1 MGFNVTQEEL
11 DEWRRKGLI
20 AQQSTD
26 KVIEDH
32 GRINAPLPRKRKKE
46 LIPSMHVSPGTWLI
60 GVETHSINLQLRS
73 TRAGMKWKASQ
84 RMATMMIMGKNHAAL
99 VPFADHGIHAGQ
111 KITVD
116 LVRLGGSGIDSDNL
130 QGAMKYIR
138 DTIAEMLGTND
149 NNPLIE
155 WTYGQQ
161 QNGKVGVKVKIT
173 KG

>member
-32 GRINAPLPRKRKKE
+32 GRINAPLPRKRNKE
-46 LIPSMHVSPGTWLI
+46 LILSIHVAPATWLI

-84 RMATMMIMGKNHAAL
+84 RMATMMILGKNHAAL

-111 KITVD
+111 KITVE
-116 LVRLGGSGIDSDNL
+116 LVRLGGSGIDDDNL
-130 QGAMKYIR
+130 QGALKYIR
-138 DTIAEMLGTND
+138 DTIADMFGTKD
-149 NNPLIE
+149 NNPLID
-155 WTYGQQ
+155 WKYGQKL
-161 QNGKVGVKVKIT
+161 NDKVGVRVTIT